1 MLDDNQLS
9 GSIPSSIGNLINVTN
24 LRLNDNS
31 LSGEIPPEI
40 GSLINLNTLCLQN
53 NQLSGE
59 IPESICEVFPLFFG
73 FSISNNN
80 LCPSYPDCGSGPIT
94 SEEQQNTSE
103 CVECLDG
110 DINGDSSLNILD
122 LVSISN
128 LILDNSYDECS
139 DVNSDGE
146 LNILDLV
153 TLVNIILGI

>member
-1 MLDDNQLS
+1 ML
-9 GSIPSSIGNLINVTN
+9 SIKNDVHKTLIIF
-24 LRLNDNS
+24 LFAH
-31 LSGEIPPEI
+31 
-40 GSLINLNTLCLQN
+40 LIIWTAV
-53 NQLSGE
+53 
-59 IPESICEVFPLFFG
+59 P
-73 FSISNNN
+73 SISNNN

-128 LILDNSYDECS
+128 LILVNGYDECS